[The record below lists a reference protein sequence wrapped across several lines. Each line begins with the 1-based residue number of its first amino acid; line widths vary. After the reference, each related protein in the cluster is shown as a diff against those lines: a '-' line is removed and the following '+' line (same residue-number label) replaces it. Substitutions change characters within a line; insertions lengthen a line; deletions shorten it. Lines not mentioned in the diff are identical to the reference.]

1 MARARAQ
8 TGGSSKGGSR
18 ASGSK
23 STGAKRTGTKRSSA
37 PAKAARR
44 TLRIRSDDR
53 VQVIAGKDRGK
64 SGRVLRVEPG
74 KERVYV
80 EGLNMIKRHTRP
92 QQTQNA
98 GRYGGGGPT
107 IGGVIEREGPIHVS
121 NVMLLDPKGGKPT
134 RVGIERENGKPF
146 RVARRTGARID

>member
-18 ASGSK
+18 ASGK
-23 STGAKRTGTKRSSA
+23 QTGAKRAGTKRSSTPTKA
-37 PAKAARR
+37 PRR
-44 TLRIRSDDR
+44 TLRIHSGDR
-53 VQVIAGKDRGK
+53 VQVIAGKDRSK
-64 SGRVLRVEPG
+64 SGRVLRVEPD

-98 GRYGGGGPT
+98 GRYGGGGPS

-134 RVGIERENGKPF
+134 RVGVERENGRPF